1 MSKSPASTAH
11 YRPETRL
18 VHSGTLRS
26 QYGET
31 SEALFLTQ
39 GYVYN
44 SAEECEARFKGEDP
58 GFIYSRYSNPTIS
71 MFERRMIELEGAEAA
86 RSAATGMAAVTT
98 AILAPLKAGDHVVA
112 SRALFGSC
120 LYVIQDLL
128 PRYGIETTL
137 VDGLDLD
144 QWQRAMRPNTKTFF
158 LESPTNP
165 TLDVLD
171 IPGIAEIAHSG
182 GARLV
187 VDNVFATPIW
197 QSPLALGADV
207 VVYSATKHIDG
218 QGRCLGGIILSSEAF
233 IAEHIHNFMR
243 QTGPSI
249 SPFNAWVLL
258 KGLETLG
265 VRVRAQTETAAR
277 IADVLASHPKI
288 SRLVYPGRADHPQA
302 ASREEADARRLDAGR
317 LRGQGRQA
325 GGVPR
330 AQRAQACEDLEQSR
344 RCQEPRH
351 ASGDHDASAPQAG
364 GPRRARHQRGLHPLL
379 GGARACGRSD
389 RGSDRGAGEG
399 VRRLRLGVGWAK
411 RLVRRSSKSE
421 GGSVPTIHD
430 HIADRWWAR
439 RAKSAPLPTLRHRAY
454 IGRYVRTS
462 AGTLTPS
469 LIWPTE
475 RMMSSPRSWAKQA

>member
-1 MSKSPASTAH
+1 MSKSPAT

-58 GFIYSRYSNPTIS
+58 GFIYSRYSNPTIA

-144 QWQRAMRPNTKTFF
+144 QWQRALRPNTKTFF

-171 IPGIAEIAHSG
+171 IPGIAEIAHKG

-265 VRVRAQTETAAR
+265 VRVRAQTDTAAR
-277 IADVLASHPKI
+277 VAEVLASHPKI

-302 ASREEADARRLDAGR
+302 ALVKKQMRGGSTLVGFEVKGGKAAAFRVLNELKLAKISNNLGDAKSLVTHPATTTHQRLKPEDRAALGISEGFIRFSAGLEHADDLI
-317 LRGQGRQA
+317 
-325 GGVPR
+325 
-330 AQRAQACEDLEQSR
+330 EDLTAALEK
-344 RCQEPRH
+344 
-351 ASGDHDASAPQAG
+351 A
-364 GPRRARHQRGLHPLL
+364 
-379 GGARACGRSD
+379 
-389 RGSDRGAGEG
+389 
-399 VRRLRLGVGWAK
+399 
-411 RLVRRSSKSE
+411 
-421 GGSVPTIHD
+421 
-430 HIADRWWAR
+430 
-439 RAKSAPLPTLRHRAY
+439 
-454 IGRYVRTS
+454 
-462 AGTLTPS
+462 
-469 LIWPTE
+469 
-475 RMMSSPRSWAKQA
+475 